1 MAKPRSQP
9 QLRLDSAHHSDQAA
23 GIPPG
28 HWCRGFFT
36 EIYCSF
42 DDGQFAELYQ
52 EGGRYPISPRLL
64 ACITLLQFM
73 FRVSDREAVDNTV
86 MRRDWRWA
94 LGRDD
99 DWEGFDPSVLCTFR
113 KRLVAHGWQRRIF
126 DHVLRRLRELG
137 LLAGRRRVRV
147 DATALVAD
155 VARLSRPELIAETL
169 RVSVR
174 ALWQGH
180 PELHQQ
186 PALERLYERYGE
198 ECWLG
203 RGSEGEER
211 LSALGRDGYLLLEL
225 MAQVAAPGAEVVAR
239 RELLA
244 RVLAENFVR
253 DEHGAVGVLEGA
265 ERPGDRV
272 VTPHDPDAR
281 VGKQGGHLWTGD
293 KVHVV
298 ETADDGG
305 DNFVVDV
312 LVTDPRVEDSTVT
325 EEVMERTRFVA
336 PEAELVVA
344 DGGYASAGNSVAA
357 QGLGLELVSPPRAGN
372 SRGLLP
378 VTEFTIDFGRKQA
391 TCPAGQCTDRWYPQ
405 GRSIRIRF
413 AAKVCAACPRRDECT
428 TSANGRTVHISRD
441 YQQLLR
447 DRERA
452 GRAEFR
458 AEYRRRAG
466 VEATI
471 SEAVHRCGLRR
482 SRYRGARG
490 RELHAFMAFAG
501 LNARRML
508 RSALSAAPPPEPA
521 AVAAVAVPAVAGAAA
536 SLCAPLGVAARALGP
551 HRRPDARCAPPGAIW
566 AQRAPIIDCWR
577 VHRAIAGALA

>member
-1 MAKPRSQP
+1 MAKPKSQP
-9 QLRLDSAHHSDQAA
+9 QMRLDSAHHSDRAA
-23 GIPPG
+23 GIGPD
-28 HWCRGFFT
+28 HWCRRFFT
-36 EIYCSF
+36 HIYCSF
-42 DDGQFAELYQ
+42 DDAQFAELYQ

-73 FRVSDREAVDNTV
+73 FRVSDREAVENTV

-94 LGRDD
+94 LGRAD

-113 KRLVAHGWQRRIF
+113 KRLVAHGWERRIF
-126 DHVLRRLRELG
+126 DHVLGRLRELG

-180 PELHQQ
+180 PELHEH
-186 PALERLYERYGE
+186 PALVRLYEQYGA

-225 MAQVAAPGAEVVAR
+225 MAPVAAPGAEVVAR

-253 DEHGAVGVLEGA
+253 DEHGAVGVLEED

-272 VTPHDPDAR
+272 VTPHEPDAR
-281 VGKQGGHLWTGD
+281 VGRKGGHLWTGD
-293 KVHVV
+293 KVHVT

-336 PEAELVVA
+336 PAAELVVA

-357 QGLGLELVSPPRAGN
+357 QGLGLELVSPPRGGN

-378 VTEFTIDFGRKQA
+378 VSEFTIDFGRRRA
-391 TCPAGQCTDRWYPQ
+391 TCPAGQCTERWYAQ
-405 GRSIRIRF
+405 GRGIRIRF
-413 AAKVCAACPRRDECT
+413 AGAVCAACPRRDECT

-447 DRERA
+447 DRLRELGHDYGDFPAHDGLWEMACRTA
-452 GRAEFR
+452 DDALTRMALVPR
-458 AEYRRRAG
+458 
-466 VEATI
+466 VLEA
-471 SEAVHRCGLRR
+471 RGLDDLRR
-482 SRYRGARG
+482 GG
-490 RELHAFMAFAG
+490 G
-501 LNARRML
+501 
-508 RSALSAAPPPEPA
+508 
-521 AVAAVAVPAVAGAAA
+521 
-536 SLCAPLGVAARALGP
+536 GVQITGFGGRALGEQQGADFRLVAVVQNAGGLVAWVDLVDEAARITAGVDEAVLSGHQRQDVP
-551 HRRPDARCAPPGAIW
+551 VLSLIHISEPTRPY
-566 AQRAPIIDCWR
+566 
-577 VHRAIAGALA
+577 

>member
-9 QLRLDSAHHSDQAA
+9 QMRLDSAHHADQAA

-28 HWCRGFFT
+28 HWCRRFFT
-36 EIYCSF
+36 DIYCSF
-42 DDGQFAELYQ
+42 DDAQFAELYE

-64 ACITLLQFM
+64 ACVTLLQFM
-73 FRVSDREAVDNTV
+73 LRVSDREAVENTV

-99 DWEGFDPSVLCTFR
+99 AWEGFDPSVLCTFR

-126 DHVLRRLRELG
+126 DHVLGRLRELG

-169 RVSVR
+169 RVAVR
-174 ALWQGH
+174 ALWDGH
-180 PELHQQ
+180 PELHEQ
-186 PALERLYERYGE
+186 PTLVRLYEQYGE

-203 RGSEGEER
+203 RGSEGAGR
-211 LSALGRDGYLLLEL
+211 LSDLGRDGYLLLEL
-225 MAQVAAPGAEVVAR
+225 LEQVAEPGSRVVER

-244 RVLAENFVR
+244 RVLADNFVR
-253 DEHGAVGVLEGA
+253 DDDGEVRPLEEA

-281 VGKQGGHLWTGD
+281 VGKKGGHLWTGD
-293 KVHVV
+293 KVHVT

-312 LVTDPRVEDSTVT
+312 MVTDARVEDSTVT
-325 EEVMERTRFVA
+325 AEVMERTRFVA

-357 QGLGLELVSPPRAGN
+357 RGLGLELVSPPRAGN
-372 SRGLLP
+372 SRGRLP
-378 VTEFTIDFGRKQA
+378 LSEFTIDFRRRQA
-391 TCPAGQCTDRWYPQ
+391 TCPAGQCTDKWYPQ
-405 GRSIRIRF
+405 GRGIRIRF
-413 AAKVCAACPRRDECT
+413 PARACAACPRRDECT
-428 TSANGRTVHISRD
+428 TSKHGRTLHISRD
-441 YQQLLR
+441 YQQLVR
-447 DRERA
+447 DRKRA
-452 GRAEFR
+452 GRTEFAR
-458 AEYRRRAG
+458 EYRRRAG

-471 SEAVHRCGLRR
+471 AEAVHRCGLRR
-482 SRYRGARG
+482 SRYRGAAG
-490 RELHAFMAFAG
+490 RALHAFMAFAG
-501 LNARRML
+501 LNARRLL
-508 RSALSAAPPPEPA
+508 RAVLPADPPPEPA
-521 AVAAVAVPAVAGAAA
+521 AVAAVAVTGAAGSGA
-536 SLCAPLGVAARALGP
+536 AVCAPVGVAARAD
-551 HRRPDARCAPPGAIW
+551 RPCARTGGRCLPPGSL
-566 AQRAPIIDCWR
+566 RTVLAPIT
-577 VHRAIAGALA
+577 G

>member
-9 QLRLDSAHHSDQAA
+9 QMRLDSAHHADQAA
-23 GIPPG
+23 GIPPD
-28 HWCRGFFT
+28 HWCRRFFT

-42 DDGQFAELYQ
+42 DDAQFAELYE

-64 ACITLLQFM
+64 ACITLLQYM
-73 FRVSDREAVDNTV
+73 FRVSDREAVENTI

-99 DWEGFDPSVLCTFR
+99 DWEGFDASVLCTFR
-113 KRLVAHGWQRRIF
+113 KRLVAHGWGRRIF
-126 DHVLRRLRELG
+126 DHVLGRLRALG

-174 ALWQGH
+174 ALWDGH
-180 PELHQQ
+180 PELHQH
-186 PALERLYERYGE
+186 PALVRLYEQYGE

-203 RGSEGEER
+203 RGSAGEER
-211 LSALGRDGYLLLEL
+211 LSALGRDGYLLAEL

-253 DEHGAVGVLEGA
+253 DEHGAVGVLEEA

-281 VGKQGGHLWTGD
+281 VGRKGGHLWTGD
-293 KVHVV
+293 KVHVT

-312 LVTDPRVEDSTVT
+312 MVTDPRVEDSTVT

-357 QGLGLELVSPPRAGN
+357 RGLGLELVSPPRAGN
-372 SRGLLP
+372 SRGRLP
-378 VTEFTIDFGRKQA
+378 LSEFTIDFVRRRA
-391 TCPAGQCTDRWYPQ
+391 TCPAGQCTDKWYPW
-405 GRSIRIRF
+405 GRGIRIRF
-413 AAKVCAACPRRDECT
+413 PAAVCQACPRRDECT
-428 TSANGRTVHISRD
+428 TSKHGRSLHISRD

-447 DRERA
+447 DRARA
-452 GRAEFR
+452 GGPEFR

-482 SRYRGARG
+482 SRYRGAAG
-490 RELHAFMAFAG
+490 RALHAFMAFAG
-501 LNARRML
+501 LNARRLL
-508 RSALSAAPPPEPA
+508 RTVLPTDPPPEPA
-521 AVAAVAVPAVAGAAA
+521 AAAAVAAGAERSVAAVCAAV
-536 SLCAPLGVAARALGP
+536 GVAARINGP
-551 HRRPDARCAPPGAIW
+551 RRRTGGRCGASRAPW
-566 AQRAPIIDCWR
+566 TLLAPIIDWWR
-577 VHRAIAGALA
+577 DQRVTACAST